1 MSIMLKDVNLV
12 AEEVKDLYTSLW
24 LISLS
29 AVWAHGDHSAPTSAP
44 PSILEQ
50 YLLYL

>member
-1 MSIMLKDVNLV
+1 MPIMLNDINLV
-12 AEEVKDLYTSLW
+12 AEEVKDLYISLW

-29 AVWAHGDHSAPTSAP
+29 TVGAHGDHSAWTSAL
-44 PSILEQ
+44 PSILEL

>member
-12 AEEVKDLYTSLW
+12 AEEVKDLYISLW

-29 AVWAHGDHSAPTSAP
+29 AVRVHGDHSARTSTP